1 MPVNVHPALMSPNSR
16 KHKGRLANE
25 IYDFIN
31 LHQLM
36 DDDDAEVLSLA
47 LTKLNLLDR
56 LTFINKPTNAG
67 RKMMP

>member
-1 MPVNVHPALMSPNSR
+1 M
-16 KHKGRLANE
+16 
-25 IYDFIN
+25 D
-31 LHQLM
+31 

-47 LTKLNLLDR
+47 LTKLSLLDR

>member
-1 MPVNVHPALMSPNSR
+1 
-16 KHKGRLANE
+16 
-25 IYDFIN
+25 
-31 LHQLM
+31 M